1 MSVYIHLDSSYRDL
15 AQYPKPSSWSFTSA
29 TSAWTNT
36 RTVQCVRPTNSRTA
50 CNLVYNVKLEKLII
64 PVDST
69 TFPNFLADYPYLYVS
84 VYTGN
89 NPDVNSINTMGQVSG
104 GAKTSKVQFVVYW
117 EKTQGAF
124 WYHYSSQMVQSIRWN
139 SNEPLTFELLDPSGN
154 VLAFPD
160 EVAIDPAAQISCLLS
175 TMPYVR
181 DGSYDNHLVTLY
193 TDSPY

>member
-1 MSVYIHLDSSYRDL
+1 
-15 AQYPKPSSWSFTSA
+15 
-29 TSAWTNT
+29 
-36 RTVQCVRPTNSRTA
+36 
-50 CNLVYNVKLEKLII
+50 
-64 PVDST
+64 
-69 TFPNFLADYPYLYVS
+69 
-84 VYTGN
+84 
-89 NPDVNSINTMGQVSG
+89 MGQVSG

-117 EKTQGAF
+117 EKTQGTF

-139 SNEPLTFELLDPSGN
+139 SNESLTFELLDPSGN